1 MKGVLMACRPSGH
14 PPITGERGHSDP
26 DWRHSQLLS
35 CSGGCFI
42 LGACP
47 VTFTAAT
54 PPDRETASGE

>member
-1 MKGVLMACRPSGH
+1 MACRPPGH

-42 LGACP
+42 LGAYP

-54 PPDRETASGE
+54 PTRWRDRLWGVKGV